1 MGKQSSRIY
10 FQGKDHKD
18 IYFKG
23 QYHTFMY
30 KGKQLMWEK
39 IFDNCY
45 IFILSK
51 HLIVVYPKIKECRVF
66 NIPVST
72 KYTGTYLFSKNNE
85 QYVIYEALAKAY
97 RPYFSDVFDNKKI
110 SYFGNIESSPIGI
123 ENNFFVVKT
132 ENEKTIINIININN
146 NEIIENTIAEFY
158 SSSDNKFGFL
168 LNTVGFSK
176 YNNKKTFFYNYDK
189 YLDVSKIYT
198 VTKNTVEELNGKF
211 QPNRGYQL
219 EDGEDLY
226 YINNAYHWRDSSKSH
241 GFHCYKVSGKKII
254 LLKTVL
260 YTPPTIATSGASS
273 SLRGVI
279 KRNNI
284 YYIYFDYSYTL
295 KEKSEKYSYIYYT
308 SDFLEF
314 QRYDIPS
321 LVKIPILN
329 YKKLN
334 NKIYKYIG
342 MTGDTYSASYEEDCF
357 PYNSLRSR
365 DPVESMGNY
374 ADAGYAYF
382 KNKKISEPIGLL
394 IKNMEVPSAIKTY
407 FLIYL
412 KDPLI
417 KESDENFA
425 FIYHINY

>member
-30 KGKQLMWEK
+30 KGNQLMWEK

-72 KYTGTYLFSKNNE
+72 KYTGNYVFGKNNK
-85 QYVIYEALAKAY
+85 QYVISEVLSKNY

-110 SYFGNIESSPIGI
+110 SYFGNIESAPYDGI
-123 ENNFFVVKT
+123 EDSFFVVKK
-132 ENEKTIINIININN
+132 ENEKTKINTINISN

-158 SSSDNKFGFL
+158 SSTDNEFGFL
-168 LNTVGFSK
+168 ANTLGFSK

-189 YLDVSKIYT
+189 YVDVSKIYT

-226 YINNAYHWRDSSKSH
+226 YINNAYHWRDSPKSH
-241 GFHCYKVSGKKII
+241 GFHCYKVSGNKII

-260 YTPPTIATSGASS
+260 YTPPTIATSEAGSY
-273 SLRGVI
+273 LNGVI

-284 YYIYFDYSYTL
+284 YYIYFYYSYTL
-295 KEKSEKYSYIYYT
+295 EGKREKYSYIYYT
-308 SDFLEF
+308 SNFVEF

-342 MTGDTYSASYEEDCF
+342 MTGDTSSASYEEDCL
-357 PYNSLRSR
+357 PYSSMYGN
-365 DPVESMGNY
+365 ESNY
-374 ADAGYAYF
+374 TDADYAYF
-382 KNKKISEPIGLL
+382 KNEEMSEPIGLL
-394 IKNMEVPSAIKTY
+394 IKNLNVPSVAKTY